1 MEIKKNSATPKGKH
15 HLKNHF
21 KNTITKETRQEAFI
35 TRPVRRKTAILEVL
49 GEREMTAREIAYE
62 MGYQDLNAV
71 KPRLSEL
78 VGKGRV
84 EVVGKAF
91 DEVTKRKVAI
101 YRRVG

>member
-1 MEIKKNSATPKGKH
+1 MNQ
-15 HLKNHF
+15 
-21 KNTITKETRQEAFI
+21 ITKETRFESYL
-35 TRPVRRKTAILEVL
+35 KTEPSKREKLILSAMTEP
-49 GEREMTAREIAYE
+49 MTARQIAKILGFY
-62 MGYQDLNAV
+62 DLNAV